1 MVDNRLRALQSELE
15 NGTIPAM
22 RAGDAITMEAL

>member
-1 MVDNRLRALQSELE
+1 MVDNRLGALPSELE

-22 RAGDAITMEAL
+22 RAGDAITM